1 MFGCRLA
8 SSLDS
13 AHKEFKTQQGEDEPL
28 RRGVEVNQIIFTN
41 SAPKRSVFSRDPSY
55 EERLKVE
62 LFSVCIKKS
71 RPHYNT
77 ACVKI
82 ICRTTGLEM
91 YLLKHTPEA
100 IWIMLPAACECLHS
114 SATQGIWG
122 MTTSGLKS
130 CTAKSHQPIWNVIM
144 DITSH
149 QWDH

>member
-1 MFGCRLA
+1 MQPHFKWFLRLSKHQIFGCRLA

-71 RPHYNT
+71 RPHLQHRM
-77 ACVKI
+77 C
-82 ICRTTGLEM
+82 
-91 YLLKHTPEA
+91 
-100 IWIMLPAACECLHS
+100 
-114 SATQGIWG
+114 
-122 MTTSGLKS
+122 
-130 CTAKSHQPIWNVIM
+130 
-144 DITSH
+144 
-149 QWDH
+149 